1 MLLHSN
7 KRHHPQAHP
16 GSIAVFITN
25 ETTTPAYY
33 KGEDKSR
40 LIPNVIFRMGA
51 AAMLLSNKP
60 VVVGTGGR
68 RLAPKYKLL
77 HHERVH
83 IGAKENAYK

>member
-1 MLLHSN
+1 MLHSN
-7 KRHHPQAHP
+7 EWRHPQAHP

-25 ETTTPAYY
+25 ETLTPAYY

-40 LIPNVIFRMGA
+40 QLSNVLFRMGG

-60 VVVGTGGR
+60 VVCTGGR
-68 RLAPKYKLL
+68 RLAPKYKLM

-83 IGAKENAYK
+83 IGAKDNAYK